1 MDALDKF
8 NGQLQSAIS
17 VASYCISLEQLEN
30 VLNASSMLA
39 CMETKDW
46 Y

>member
-8 NGQLQSAIS
+8 NDQLQSAIS

-30 VLNASSMLA
+30 ILNASSMLA
-39 CMETKDW
+39 CMETNDW